1 MSAEGTP
8 YTASIL
14 LDQNGE
20 FWGGVI
26 GGVVLLALAVA
37 VLGIIWKMC
46 STRRKHH
53 ATAGNDT
60 LNRQQRRTLI
70 KSAKFGEF
78 TEYPASLH
86 FTSTLSPTGDGLVC

>member
-8 YTASIL
+8 YTASIPS
-14 LDQNGE
+14 DQNGE

-37 VLGIIWKMC
+37 VLGIIWKIC
-46 STRRKHH
+46 STRRKNHV
-53 ATAGNDT
+53 TAGNDT
-60 LNRQQRRTLI
+60 LNKQQRRPLI

-78 TEYPASLH
+78 NSLPPSISH
-86 FTSTLSPTGDGLVC
+86 PLYLLQGMD